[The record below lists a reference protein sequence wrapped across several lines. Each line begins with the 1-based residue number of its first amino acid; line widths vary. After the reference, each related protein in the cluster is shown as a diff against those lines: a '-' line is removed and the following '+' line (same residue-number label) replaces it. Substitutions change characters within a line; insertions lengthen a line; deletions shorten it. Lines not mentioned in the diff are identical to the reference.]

1 MVVVGHVLVVFVVVD
16 DDDVLLI
23 QRIVSS
29 SRGVSV
35 GNNIDE
41 RWLFCGVVTVRVPIE
56 EVWWLISWRGW

>member
-1 MVVVGHVLVVFVVVD
+1 MMVVGHVLVVVVVVP

-23 QRIVSS
+23 QRVVSS

-41 RWLFCGVVTVRVPIE
+41 RWLFWGVVVTVRVLIE
-56 EVWWLISWRGW
+56 EVWWWI